1 MGVFHL
7 CGLFKSRGS
16 WAGAKRSHCN
26 ARTAHLLGNGFA
38 EAAYKFLIGIESDI
52 LVFPVM
58 LHN

>member
-38 EAAYKFLIGIESDI
+38 EAAYKFLRGI
-52 LVFPVM
+52 V
-58 LHN
+58 